1 MAPILAAAT
10 RYALTVFAAGFL
22 LGAFRVLWLAPRLG
36 PTAAVALELPLI
48 LAVAWIACRRTATS
62 VPTTPRARLAMGG
75 IAFLLLMAAEALI
88 GTAFG
93 RGLAAQI
100 RELTSAAG
108 LLGLAGQIA
117 FALFPLLQL
126 RAGPRS

>member
-22 LGAFRVLWLAPRLG
+22 LGTFRVLWLAPRLG

-62 VPTTPRARLAMGG
+62 VPRTPRTRLAMGG

-126 RAGPRS
+126 RAGPRP

>member
-1 MAPILAAAT
+1 MAPILAAAA

-22 LGAFRVLWLAPRLG
+22 LGTFRVLWLAPRLG

-100 RELTSAAG
+100 RELTTAAG

-126 RAGPRS
+126 RAGPRR

>member
-1 MAPILAAAT
+1 MAPIVAAAT

-22 LGAFRVLWLAPRLG
+22 LGTFRVLWLAPRLG

-100 RELTSAAG
+100 RELTTAAG

-126 RAGPRS
+126 RAGPRP

>member
-1 MAPILAAAT
+1 MAPILAAAA

-22 LGAFRVLWLAPRLG
+22 LGAFRILWLAPRLG

-48 LAVAWIACRRTATS
+48 LAVAWIACRRTAAS

-75 IAFLLLMAAEALI
+75 IAFLFLIAAEALI
-88 GTAFG
+88 GSAFG
-93 RGLAAQI
+93 RGPAAQI
-100 RELTSAAG
+100 RELTTAAG

>member
-1 MAPILAAAT
+1 MAPILAAA
-10 RYALTVFAAGFL
+10 RYALAVFAAGFL
-22 LGAFRVLWLAPRLG
+22 LGTFRVLWLAPRHS

-48 LAVAWIACRRTATS
+48 LAVAWIACRRAAAA

-75 IAFLLLMAAEALI
+75 IAFLLLIAAEALV
-88 GTAFG
+88 GTAIG
-93 RGLAAQI
+93 RGVAAQI
-100 RELTSAAG
+100 RDLTAAAG

>member
-1 MAPILAAAT
+1 MAPIVAAAA

-48 LAVAWIACRRTATS
+48 LAVAWIACRRTAAA
-62 VPTTPRARLAMGG
+62 VPATPRARLAMGG
-75 IAFLLLMAAEALI
+75 IAFLFLMAAEALI

-100 RELTSAAG
+100 HELTSAAG
-108 LLGLAGQIA
+108 LLGLGGQIA

-126 RAGPRS
+126 WAGPRP